1 MPRPI
6 MPLSSTSHLNSINS
20 IRGTGRIFRL
30 KFWPCS
36 LFSYTWEVEIFCI
49 CVRHLAMRG
58 SQIND
63 HMYER
68 WIFTSRFSGY
78 PRYADRFWYNLDK
91 TSLSTNPNPLP
102 GIFIAF
108 IDKIEGE
115 FHMNVHL
122 PCPVWTMTTAPL
134 GIRPCSSSQASR
146 SSSCS
151 TLSKPR
157 ACTLFKAR
165 MNFGI
170 DKQPKKR
177 LYCSVWIAGS
187 PSLSCQPWHR
197 VLSDVKQGSAPPKM
211 YWAWH

>member
-1 MPRPI
+1 
-6 MPLSSTSHLNSINS
+6 
-20 IRGTGRIFRL
+20 
-30 KFWPCS
+30 
-36 LFSYTWEVEIFCI
+36 
-49 CVRHLAMRG
+49 MRG

-115 FHMNVHL
+115 FQMNVHL

-134 GIRPCSSSQASR
+134 GIRPCSPSQASR

-151 TLSKPR
+151 TLSNPR
-157 ACTLFKAR
+157 ACTFL
-165 MNFGI
+165 
-170 DKQPKKR
+170 KQEWILELTNSLKQ
-177 LYCSVWIAGS
+177 LYCSVRIAGS